1 MWSGGVSRTTERS
14 GGGRQ
19 ANRHTTCSKHTY
31 LSFLKW
37 TIRLLD
43 VRGLRQRQ
51 SHEEPVRPTWYP
63 IAVELSKLVLLGL
76 DSGTR
81 AQIWSSFQYT
91 ILSQKQ
97 QLIHQRLN
105 ALTSPPQSHALCDSR
120 AEHNPPRLIYVW
132 LWSRRPEFWLWIQ
145 THPLCFLHKNFLLEE
160 TSETPGWSVIMDNAE
175 LTFKCDL

>member
-1 MWSGGVSRTTERS
+1 MWSGGVSRTTEQS

-97 QLIHQRLN
+97 QFDPSETQRSDI
-105 ALTSPPQSHALCDSR
+105 TSPESCDSR
-120 AEHNPPRLIYVW
+120 AEQILLGLFMFDYGPGDQNSGFEYRPIPCVFSIRTSSLRKHLRLRADQW
-132 LWSRRPEFWLWIQ
+132 
-145 THPLCFLHKNFLLEE
+145 
-160 TSETPGWSVIMDNAE
+160 
-175 LTFKCDL
+175 